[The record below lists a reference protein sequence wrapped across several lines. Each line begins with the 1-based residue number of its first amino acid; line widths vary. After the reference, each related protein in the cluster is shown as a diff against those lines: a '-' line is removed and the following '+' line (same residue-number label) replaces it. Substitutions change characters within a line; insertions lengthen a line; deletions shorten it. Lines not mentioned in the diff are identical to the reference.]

1 MKRIMLSIALMAI
14 AGSGL
19 AQNSAHFKA
28 QALMRDK
35 KDYAQAAE
43 VCEQA
48 IANPKTTKFAEI
60 YRDMGLAYAS
70 LFNNELTKAAKE
82 VPFDTI
88 AFCNYLDK
96 AVDAFTNSHLAD
108 IKPDAK
114 GRVKPE
120 FEILNK
126 MNLNQM
132 LNYFNYAGI
141 FKAQGGKNEESL
153 KYFEKYINMP
163 KNPIFSQQE
172 TDSIYKAGIHEYSQ
186 AAFNVSL
193 LNYNLKNYD
202 AVIRS
207 ADLALKDAELDKQNI
222 HDAYV
227 MKSNSF
233 LMLKDT
239 VNYAKTLRDA
249 VAATAGEGFMGDLI
263 TYYMRRQNRAEAIQM
278 ADELIK
284 QKGSD
289 KTSYYIKG
297 CLEMNMTPYNY
308 KSAREA
314 FAKAIELDPD
324 YVEANT
330 NMGVCWIQD
339 VQDKINANY
348 FHLPRGNDNASA
360 TKYNNI
366 VNTQINPY
374 YKNALPYLEKARQ
387 LAPEKPE
394 LWAQGLYLCYTNL
407 KQTAKASEVKPLVP
421 KN

>member
-1 MKRIMLSIALMAI
+1 MKRIIFSIALMAV
-14 AGSGL
+14 AGLGF

-35 KDYAQAAE
+35 KDFAQAAE

-70 LFNNELTKAAKE
+70 LFNTELAKAANNM
-82 VPFDTI
+82 PFDTVQ
-88 AFCNYLDK
+88 FCNYLDK
-96 AVDAFTNSHLAD
+96 AVDAFTNSNQAD
-108 IKPDAK
+108 IKPDEK
-114 GRVKPE
+114 GRVKPQ
-120 FEILNK
+120 FTILNK
-126 MNLNQM
+126 MNLSQM
-132 LNYFNYAGI
+132 LNYYNYAGI

-163 KNPIFSQQE
+163 KNPVFTKEE
-172 TDSIYKAGIHEYSQ
+172 TDSIYKKGVHEYSQ

-193 LNYNLKNYD
+193 LNYNLKHYD
-202 AVIRS
+202 AVIRN
-207 ADLALKDAELDKQNI
+207 ADVALKDDSLDKQNL
-222 HDAYV
+222 HDLYV
-227 MKSNSF
+227 MKSNSY

-239 VNYAKTLRDA
+239 LNYANTLRDA
-249 VAATAGEGFMGDLI
+249 VGATAGEGFMGDLI
-263 TYYMRRQNRAEAIQM
+263 TYYMRRQNRGEAIQM
-278 ADELIK
+278 ANELISK
-284 QKGSD
+284 KGQN

-297 CLEMNMTPYNY
+297 CLEMNMTPYDY
-308 KSAREA
+308 KAAREA
-314 FAKAIELDPD
+314 FGKAIELDPD
-324 YVEANT
+324 YLEANT

-387 LAPEKPE
+387 LAPDKPE

-407 KQTAKASEVKPLVP
+407 KQTAKANEIKPLVP